1 MFDGLFKP
9 MHLPLI
15 LFIVLISIIFS
26 IFFPIPYAAASTYV
40 DVEDADIY
48 NTLSLLE
55 TEGVINDAL
64 LSTKPLSRK
73 EIIRLLNEA
82 EINAAGR
89 SEFIKELVQNLKQR
103 VKPEEGNIKPIDS
116 VYAAYVNTNASVLA
130 LSYRGESEKEQ
141 AFNADND
148 GDLYDRGSNYRV
160 GFTSRL
166 EDLGPV
172 SIYLNPEFR
181 ASETTQ
187 DGVLKK
193 GYGVLDFSWIDV
205 VIGKDSQWWGPGY
218 SGALLLSNNAE
229 PFTMIK
235 LTSPHPLVLPWILK
249 YLGPFQYDIF
259 ATELN
264 SNSNRIPPSNLW
276 GMRFDFKPLPII
288 EIGLQHTEQISGPQ
302 GLNTWADSAIGT
314 VQHQNSD
321 NTDGRAGYDLKLTLP
336 FRLQPFQV
344 YLEADA
350 EDNVHI
356 IPSQWAYLFGI
367 YLPRMLN
374 FESIGVRAEYAT
386 THMYNHP
393 GPVWYTHGIT
403 GGYTYDDMIIG
414 HHMGTDS
421 EDLFLELSY
430 RMPEVHTDL
439 FLSYDQEIHNI
450 SGPVLE
456 RTKEF
461 QITGKRRI
469 AEHVD
474 VTLSSGYGWINNPGN
489 VAGTTDN
496 VYEVAS
502 EVRYWF

>member
-1 MFDGLFKP
+1 MGDSLLKNIRIFL
-9 MHLPLI
+9 
-15 LFIVLISIIFS
+15 SIIFS
-26 IFFPIPYAAASTYV
+26 ISFSVHYAAASTYV
-40 DVEDADIY
+40 DIEDVDIY
-48 NTLSLLE
+48 NTLSLLDA
-55 TEGVINDAL
+55 EGVLPDAL
-64 LSTKPLSRK
+64 LSTKPLSRQ
-73 EIIRLLNEA
+73 EVVRLVNEA

-89 SEFIKELVQNLKQR
+89 SEFIKGLVQALKQR
-103 VKPEEGNIKPIDS
+103 VKLEEGNFKPIDS
-116 VYAAYVNTNASVLA
+116 VYGEFVNTNADVLA
-130 LSYRGESEKEQ
+130 PSYTGEREKEQ
-141 AFNADND
+141 AFNANND

-160 GFTSRL
+160 GLTSRL

-181 ASETTQ
+181 ASDTTQ
-187 DGVLKK
+187 IGVLKK
-193 GYGVLDFSWIDV
+193 GYGVLDFSWIDI

-229 PFTMIK
+229 PLTMIK
-235 LTSPHPLVLPWILK
+235 FTSPHPLVLPWIFK

-259 ATELN
+259 AARLN
-264 SNSNRIPPSNLW
+264 NNSNRVPPSNLW
-276 GMRFDFKPLPII
+276 GMRIDFKPLPII
-288 EIGLQHTEQISGPQ
+288 EIGFERTEQISGPQ
-302 GLNTWADSAIGT
+302 GLNTWADSVIGIA
-314 VQHQNSD
+314 QHQNID

-336 FRLQPFQV
+336 FRLQPLQV

-356 IPSQWAYLFGI
+356 IPSQWAYLSGI
-367 YLPRMLN
+367 YLPRMLS
-374 FESIGVRAEYAT
+374 FERVGVRAEYAT

-393 GPVWYTHGIT
+393 GPVWYTHPIT
-403 GGYTYDDMIIG
+403 GGYTYNDMVIG
-414 HHMGTDS
+414 HHMGSDS

-430 RMPEVHTDL
+430 RMPDVHTDL

-456 RTKEF
+456 HTKEF
-461 QITGKRRI
+461 KITGKSRI
-469 AEHVD
+469 AGNVD
-474 VTLSSGYGWINNPGN
+474 FTLSSGYGWIYNPGN

>member
-1 MFDGLFKP
+1 MLIGGTFLLKNFRLF
-9 MHLPLI
+9 L
-15 LFIVLISIIFS
+15 SIIFFLSFS
-26 IFFPIPYAAASTYV
+26 IQYAAASTYV
-40 DVEDADIY
+40 DVEDVDIY

-64 LSTKPLSRK
+64 LSTKPLSRV
-73 EIIRLLNEA
+73 EVVRLVNEA

-89 SEFIKELVQNLKQR
+89 SEFIKDLVQTLKQR
-103 VKPEEGNIKPIDS
+103 VKPDDGNIKPVDS
-116 VYAAYVNTNASVLA
+116 VYAAYVNTNADVLA
-130 LSYRGESEKEQ
+130 PAYGGEREKQQ

-148 GDLYDRGSNYRV
+148 GDLYDRGSNFRV

-181 ASETTQ
+181 ASDTTE

-229 PFTMIK
+229 PLTMIK
-235 LTSPHPLVLPWILK
+235 FTSPRPLALPWIFK

-259 ATELN
+259 ATRLN
-264 SNSNRIPPSNLW
+264 DNSNRVPPSNLW
-276 GMRFDFKPLPII
+276 GFRFDFKPLPII
-288 EIGLQHTEQISGPQ
+288 EIGLEHTEQISGAQ
-302 GLNTWADSAIGT
+302 DLGTWADSVIGT
-314 VQHQNSD
+314 AQHQGYD
-321 NTDGRAGYDLKLTLP
+321 NTDGRAGYDLKLALP
-336 FRLQPFQV
+336 FRLQPMQV

-350 EDNVHI
+350 EDNVHL
-356 IPSQWAYLFGI
+356 IPSQWAYLSGI
-367 YLPRMLN
+367 YLPRILN
-374 FESIGVRAEYAT
+374 FERIGVRVEYAT

-393 GPVWYTHGIT
+393 GPVWYTHVIT
-403 GGYTYDDMIIG
+403 GGYTYDDLVIG

-421 EDLFLELSY
+421 EDLFEELSY
-430 RMPEVHTDL
+430 HMPEIHTDL

-461 QITGKRRI
+461 KIAGKRRI
-469 AEHVD
+469 VENVD
-474 VTLSSGYGWINNPGN
+474 VTLSCGYGWVYNPGN
-489 VAGTTDN
+489 VAGTTNN